1 MNKWECKNIYNL
13 CKGSEHLT
21 HNITIDASESEIYI
35 YIFVNNI
42 RITLWSQIKKNFLNN
57 IHKLY
62 ERREIINELS
72 KFKNFCSSAESM
84 NKVLN
89 QSGRYFPQI

>member
-42 RITLWSQIKKNFLNN
+42 RITLWS
-57 IHKLY
+57 
-62 ERREIINELS
+62 
-72 KFKNFCSSAESM
+72 
-84 NKVLN
+84 
-89 QSGRYFPQI
+89 